1 MYTGIHDDLCTHESI
16 ASFVCYF
23 TVLFGPQ
30 GNCALYFLF
39 YFFQN
44 SRHFRFL
51 KIKYLGKQMSS
62 TSCISSLAIV
72 LLPSALWYSLPPT
85 SPFCSCPCLTLQCFL
100 YLVKWWKQMTL
111 FGFLFIVFLLL
122 CTGSSKCRL
131 VSPCCPHLLNLASY
145 TIQE

>member
-1 MYTGIHDDLCTHESI
+1 
-16 ASFVCYF
+16 
-23 TVLFGPQ
+23 
-30 GNCALYFLF
+30 
-39 YFFQN
+39 
-44 SRHFRFL
+44 
-51 KIKYLGKQMSS
+51 MSS

-145 TIQE
+145 TIQEWGAWVTKINTSVGLILGVWTLGEILKLLNDPTKDTLQHIVARRTW

>member
-1 MYTGIHDDLCTHESI
+1 ML
-16 ASFVCYF
+16 
-23 TVLFGPQ
+23 
-30 GNCALYFLF
+30 
-39 YFFQN
+39 
-44 SRHFRFL
+44 
-51 KIKYLGKQMSS
+51 S

-145 TIQE
+145 TVQEWGARVTKINTSVGLILGVWTLGEILKLLNDPTKDMLQHIVARRTW

>member
-1 MYTGIHDDLCTHESI
+1 
-16 ASFVCYF
+16 
-23 TVLFGPQ
+23 
-30 GNCALYFLF
+30 
-39 YFFQN
+39 
-44 SRHFRFL
+44 
-51 KIKYLGKQMSS
+51 MSS

-145 TIQE
+145 TIQEWGAWVTKINTSVGLILGVWTLGEILKLLNDPTKDTLQHIVARKTW

>member
-1 MYTGIHDDLCTHESI
+1 
-16 ASFVCYF
+16 
-23 TVLFGPQ
+23 
-30 GNCALYFLF
+30 
-39 YFFQN
+39 
-44 SRHFRFL
+44 
-51 KIKYLGKQMSS
+51 MSS
-62 TSCISSLAIV
+62 TSCVSSLAIV

-145 TIQE
+145 TIQEWGAWVTKINTSVGLILGVWTLGEILKLLNDPTKDTLQHIVARRTW